1 MQGSPISKSV
11 NYVLV
16 ADKQSRILHFPA
28 QVLKNTQ
35 GKDIYT
41 QTFINC
47 EANLN
52 CIDFDFIKRNHLQKQ
67 HLRKPIPVNNVDQTP
82 RRN

>member
-52 CIDFDFIKRNHLQKQ
+52 CIDFDFIKRNHF
-67 HLRKPIPVNNVDQTP
+67 RNNT
-82 RRN
+82 